1 MYDALGDALNVIGPA
16 ALSGPLASVLDKDVR
31 PFYSTCRSSDD
42 DTRHRFG
49 RADHRATA
57 ENASAG
63 HGYLKA
69 PRATFRLRLS
79 PDAIS
84 VSVTPLVTP
93 VELRKRWSPGSKS

>member
-1 MYDALGDALNVIGPA
+1 M
-16 ALSGPLASVLDKDVR
+16 R

-42 DTRHRFG
+42 DTRHTLG
-49 RADHRATA
+49 RADDRATA

-63 HGYLKA
+63 HEYLKA
-69 PRATFRLRLS
+69 PRATFRPGLS

-93 VELRKRWSPGSKS
+93 VELRKTLVAGKQVLNGARQSYMSQQYDMQ